1 MTEDAFLIGL
11 AEELYRHREEAKPVR
26 FGTRKTESFEPRPHE
41 CHSNVDRW
49 VSAAHAG
56 TKAVRG
62 WLVYDCALS
71 AFPMVRFQA
80 HSVIEEDGRL
90 VDITPAGGTRR
101 ALFLRHPDG
110 NEMFDLIVSRRR
122 LISITH
128 KVK

>member
-1 MTEDAFLIGL
+1 MSD
-11 AEELYRHREEAKPVR
+11 
-26 FGTRKTESFEPRPHE
+26 
-41 CHSNVDRW
+41 
-49 VSAAHAG
+49 HAG
-56 TKAVRG
+56 TKAVRD
-62 WLVYDCALS
+62 WLVYDYA
-71 AFPMVRFQA
+71 RFQV